1 MAVKSHCKNCVMH
14 NKGKAGTRYEDWC
27 CAHGTVAK
35 NAKSICILQGSKR
48 ILQDKQKVAA

>member
-1 MAVKSHCKNCVMH
+1 MH
-14 NKGKAGTRYEDWC
+14 NKGKAGTRHEDWC

-48 ILQDKQKVAA
+48 ILQDKRQGVAA